1 MELRTIENLNP
12 PIACDPDPDMA
23 LVEASKRG
31 DGSAFEEVV
40 RRYDRK
46 LFRISNNV
54 IHCPEDAQEIV
65 QMALFKAYQNLSR
78 FQGNAKFSTWLIR
91 ITLNESLMRLR
102 KQRATREQSMDRDP
116 HGAGSASASGNRLP
130 VDVTDWAPNPEMLYS
145 TVELRHIL
153 TRTLRKLR
161 PTLRVVFALRD
172 IDGHSIAET
181 SEILNLTTT
190 AVKTRLSRARMQL
203 REELSQYFKKRD

>member
-130 VDVTDWAPNPEMLYS
+130 VDVDRLGPESGDALQHGRASAHPN
-145 TVELRHIL
+145 
-153 TRTLRKLR
+153 K
-161 PTLRVVFALRD
+161 
-172 IDGHSIAET
+172 
-181 SEILNLTTT
+181 NLTEV
-190 AVKTRLSRARMQL
+190 AADLESGLRITRHRRALNR
-203 REELSQYFKKRD
+203 RNIRNS